1 MAAGAP
7 ACSVTHRTGFL
18 PPAGFQKLF
27 DAIPSRL
34 QPMVLFLY
42 ETGCRVGEAA
52 KIEWSAVNLDAG
64 TITLLQGETKNSD
77 SRVLPLSATLVTL
90 LSNVTD
96 RSGKVFPSKGV
107 LQNAWKDAIAEAG
120 IEGLLIHDLRR
131 LAVRNLRRAGVCE
144 GVAMKISGHKDR
156 SVFER
161 YNVKDEA
168 DILEAGKL
176 LQNSLPAVKIQ
187 RALLA
192 GKLGLGDGYSD
203 CLRIPKVPDG
213 GRLPPNS
220 LGIPV
225 LLANL

>member
-34 QPMVLFLY
+34 QPMVLFFY

-52 KIEWSAVNLDAG
+52 KIEWSAVSLDAG
-64 TITLLQGETKNSD
+64 TIPLLQGETKNSD

-131 LAVRNLRRAGVCE
+131 SAVRNLRRAGVCE

>member
-1 MAAGAP
+1 
-7 ACSVTHRTGFL
+7 L

-120 IEGLLIHDLRR
+120 IERSPDSRPAPVGGSQPSARW
-131 LAVRNLRRAGVCE
+131 GV
-144 GVAMKISGHKDR
+144 
-156 SVFER
+156 
-161 YNVKDEA
+161 
-168 DILEAGKL
+168 
-176 LQNSLPAVKIQ
+176 
-187 RALLA
+187 
-192 GKLGLGDGYSD
+192 
-203 CLRIPKVPDG
+203 
-213 GRLPPNS
+213 
-220 LGIPV
+220 
-225 LLANL
+225 